1 MRRREP
7 EESSLMLVVS
17 ADVLRRQ
24 LAAIFKSWGMSDEHV
39 ETTVTVMVET
49 DLTGIDSHGVGMI
62 PGYQKKKEE
71 GRINPRPNI
80 RIEREK
86 ASVALI
92 DADRGLGHPP
102 SVMAMEL
109 AIAKAKK
116 TGIGV
121 VGVHNSNHF
130 GAAGYYSQLAAR
142 NGVIGMAMTASSPIA
157 VPTFGREPMFGTNP
171 IAFAAPAA
179 RNKPFSLDM
188 ATTTVAFGKINIARR
203 AKKPLPVGWA
213 LDKEG
218 RPLTDSQVAFETR
231 RQTPLGGTREL
242 GSHKGYGLAMMVEI
256 LSSLLGGSYM
266 GGYDLETGQRG
277 KYINVGHFFLALD
290 PAFFRGDLHAFTDD
304 LDDLIDLL
312 HATPPA
318 DPAQPVL
325 VAGEPEHKSKL
336 ERAKHGIPMTPK
348 LLEEVRAVAHGCG
361 AEFLLGD

>member
-242 GSHKGYGLAMMVEI
+242 GSHKGYGLAMMVDI
-256 LSSLLGGSYM
+256 LCATLTGAMM
-266 GGYDLETGQRG
+266 GARFSRDPA
-277 KYINVGHFFLALD
+277 KYENTGHFFLALNQD
-290 PAFFRGDLHAFTDD
+290 MLREHDEFQED
-304 LDDLIDLL
+304 LDRMIDMLR
-312 HATPPA
+312 ATPPA

-325 VAGEPEHKSKL
+325 VAGDPEYASYA
-336 ERAKHGIPMTPK
+336 ERSRSGIPMSET
-348 LLEEVRAVAHGCG
+348 LWEEVRAVAMANGVS
-361 AEFLLGD
+361 FLLGN